1 MPQVLSLQ
9 GRGREGWE
17 GQQGLERGASIG
29 KAVGGKSGEEERIST
44 GRKQF
49 GRLEENIML
58 NIQTKAVLAHLCMGT
73 TILVAC
79 LPMYTGKA
87 LILLETL
94 QIGWQSLY
102 RKGCVIGV

>member
-1 MPQVLSLQ
+1 MGGAARV
-9 GRGREGWE
+9 REECFNWKGSW
-17 GQQGLERGASIG
+17 
-29 KAVGGKSGEEERIST
+29 GKSGEEERIST

-49 GRLEENIML
+49 GRLEETIML

-87 LILLETL
+87 LILLVNPTDRVAVTL
-94 QIGWQSLY
+94 Q
-102 RKGCVIGV
+102 KGVCHRCVITTSGCLGI